1 MKIYLISLGCAKNKV
16 DSEVIIGN
24 LVANDNIEL
33 TLDMSKADL
42 IIINTC
48 AFIESAKEEAINTI
62 FEVLDNKKKRQKVMV
77 CGCLSTRYASEI
89 SNLIPEVDRFVS
101 IKEYP
106 NLKEIVNSMFNG
118 HPFSNEVSSQN
129 RLLTGMKE
137 SVYVKISE
145 GCNNRCSYCAIP
157 LIRGRFVSRPMDEII
172 SEVEKLVTGGARE
185 INLISQD
192 TTNYGI
198 DLYKEFKI
206 VELLD
211 KITKLEGDFKVRLL
225 YLYPTLV
232 SDELIDFI
240 AKNEKVMPYFDIPLQ
255 HSETKILVS
264 MNRRG
269 DKEYII
275 NLLNKIREKIPHA
288 ILRTTMIVGFPGE
301 TEEDFKGLL
310 EFIKEIKFD
319 RLGAFS
325 YSPEEDTVGA
335 TMPNQIDEE
344 IKKERLDALYL
355 AQDDIAQEANNKH
368 IGSVTETLIIDY
380 DADSYAYIGR
390 NYAFAPD
397 DIDGFIFVYSAKEL
411 KIGDVVKVKILDAS
425 INTLSGEYV
434 VEGEDDEA

>member
-48 AFIESAKEEAINTI
+48 AFIESAKAEAINTI
-62 FEVLDNKKKRQKVMV
+62 FEVLDSKTKKQKVMV
-77 CGCLSTRYASEI
+77 IGCLSTRYASEI
-89 SNLIPEVDRFVS
+89 SNLIPEVDRFVT

-106 NLKEIVNSMFNG
+106 KLKEIVNSMFNK
-118 HPFSNEVSSQN
+118 HPFTIEVSSHN
-129 RLLTGMKE
+129 RLVTGMKE

-157 LIRGRFVSRPMDEII
+157 LIRGGFVSKPMEDILTEINH
-172 SEVEKLVTGGARE
+172 LVLNGARE

-198 DLYKEFKI
+198 DLYKEYKI

-211 KITKLEGDFKVRLL
+211 KVCQIPGDFKVRLL

-240 AKNEKVMPYFDIPLQ
+240 SKNDKVYPYFDIPLQ
-255 HSETKILVS
+255 HSETKVLKS

-269 DKEYII
+269 DKEFIC
-275 NLLNKIREKIPHA
+275 NLINKIRAKIPHA

-301 TEEDFKGLL
+301 TEEDFKNLVD
-310 EFIKEIKFD
+310 FIKEYKFD
-319 RLGAFS
+319 RLGAFA

-335 TMPNQIDEE
+335 TMENQINEE
-344 IKKERLDALYL
+344 VKEQRLSALYL
-355 AQDDIAQEANNKH
+355 AQDDIALAANEKH
-368 IGSVTETLIIDY
+368 IGNTSEVLIIDY

-397 DIDGFIFVYSAKEL
+397 DIDGFIFVYSADEL

-425 INTLSGEYV
+425 INTLSGECLL
-434 VEGEDDEA
+434 EGDL

>member
-48 AFIESAKEEAINTI
+48 AFIESAKQEAINTI
-62 FEVLDNKKKRQKVMV
+62 FEVLDSKTKKQKVMV
-77 CGCLSTRYASEI
+77 VGCLSTRYANEI
-89 SNLIPEVDRFVS
+89 SSLIPEVDRFVS
-101 IKEYP
+101 IKEYSK
-106 NLKEIVNSMFNG
+106 LKEIVNSMFTK
-118 HPFSNEVSSQN
+118 HPFTLEVSNHN
-129 RLLTGMKE
+129 RLITGMKE

-157 LIRGRFVSRPMDEII
+157 LIRGSFVSKSMEDILT
-172 SEVEKLVTGGARE
+172 EVNNLVTNGARE

-198 DLYKEFKI
+198 DLYKEYKI

-211 KITKLEGDFKVRLL
+211 KVCQIPGDFKVRLL

-240 AKNEKVMPYFDIPLQ
+240 SKNDKIYPYFDIPLQ
-255 HSETKILVS
+255 HSETKVLKS

-269 DKEYII
+269 DKEFIC
-275 NLLNKIREKIPHA
+275 NLIDKIRAKIPHA

-301 TEEDFKGLL
+301 TDEDFNNLV
-310 EFIKEIKFD
+310 EFIKKYKFD
-319 RLGAFS
+319 RLGAFA
-325 YSPEEDTVGA
+325 YSAEEDTVGA
-335 TMPNQIDEE
+335 TMPDQIAEE
-344 IKKERLDALYL
+344 VKEQRLNALYL
-355 AQDDIAQEANNKH
+355 AQDDIALSANEKH
-368 IGSVTETLIIDY
+368 IGKVTEVLIVDY
-380 DADSYAYIGR
+380 DAESYAYIGR

-397 DIDGFIFVYSAKEL
+397 DIDGFIFVYSVCEL

-425 INTLSGEYV
+425 INTLSGECLL
-434 VEGEDDEA
+434 EGDL